1 MNAHNLTRLT
11 AFTIC
16 FLALPC
22 WAQDIDTSDSK
33 GDVQHTAPPTA
44 TLAQPAVKDVESNA
58 SKTRAPAA
66 LGTTQL
72 KAQPIP
78 LSPTTMSGSQ
88 KVIAGLAG
96 FAGIAVGGISGGI
109 TGFYFHDGIVCG
121 TFKQGCGYREEK
133 NPIGNAGGFIGIR
146 IGATAGQALGTYAYG
161 ESVGLQGSYWSTLGW
176 TAAYD
181 ATLFGASLLAKNE
194 SRETIQLVGL
204 IGSLFVSVWAY
215 ESSLESTSSTST
227 VSQTPSKGLNFGVPT
242 VSFDHHNGDRR
253 FTLNL
258 TGGQF

>member
-1 MNAHNLTRLT
+1 
-11 AFTIC
+11 
-16 FLALPC
+16 
-22 WAQDIDTSDSK
+22 
-33 GDVQHTAPPTA
+33 
-44 TLAQPAVKDVESNA
+44 
-58 SKTRAPAA
+58 
-66 LGTTQL
+66 
-72 KAQPIP
+72 
-78 LSPTTMSGSQ
+78 MSGSQ

-96 FAGIAVGGISGGI
+96 YAGVGVGMLSGGI
-109 TGFYFHDGIVCG
+109 TGLYFHDWIVCG
-121 TFKQGCGYREEK
+121 TFKQGCGYREK
-133 NPIGNAGGFIGIR
+133 NQIGNAGGFIGAK
-146 IGATAGQALGTYAYG
+146 IGMTAGQALGTYAYG

-181 ATLFGASLLAKNE
+181 ATLFGASLLVKNDD
-194 SRETIQLVGL
+194 SRATIQLVGL
-204 IGSLFVSVWAY
+204 VGSLFVSVWAY